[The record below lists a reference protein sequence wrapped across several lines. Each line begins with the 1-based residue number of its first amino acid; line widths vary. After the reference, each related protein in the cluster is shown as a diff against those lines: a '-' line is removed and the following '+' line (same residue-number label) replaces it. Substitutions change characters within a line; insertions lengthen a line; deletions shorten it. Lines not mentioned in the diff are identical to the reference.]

1 MTTTPKVSIL
11 IPCYNSER
19 FIAETLDS
27 CIEQTYNNIEII
39 VVDDGSTDHSLA
51 IAHDYKSK
59 DGRVRVISQP
69 NAGACKARNSALE
82 HSTGEYVMFLDADNV
97 ISTNKIEIQLIRLIE
112 ASDKM
117 AVATCVW
124 DRFYNDINE
133 ATFPKQM
140 VYRDYDT
147 GFDMLL
153 DLWNC
158 SEMYET
164 ACYLLSRTLALKAG
178 KWDESLRK
186 NQDGEYFSRVLMF
199 ATKALFCPEAKL
211 YYRTGEYDS
220 VSKGN
225 SKAKIESYLK
235 SLMLYK
241 KNALVH
247 ENSERVKN
255 ALAHNFS
262 LFMYLYYD
270 QYSDLCQKAKHELS
284 DMNMHV
290 LPSGT
295 KRAKI
300 ISRLIGTEN
309 FLKLRKLILNR

>member
-1 MTTTPKVSIL
+1 METTPKVSIL

-51 IAHDYKSK
+51 IVRDYKSK
-59 DGRVRVISQP
+59 DGRVKVISQP

-82 HSTGEYVMFLDADNV
+82 HSTGEYIMFLDADNV
-97 ISTNKIEIQLIRLIE
+97 ISTNKIEIQLIRLME

-164 ACYLLSRTLALKAG
+164 ACYLLS
-178 KWDESLRK
+178 
-186 NQDGEYFSRVLMF
+186 
-199 ATKALFCPEAKL
+199 
-211 YYRTGEYDS
+211 
-220 VSKGN
+220 
-225 SKAKIESYLK
+225 
-235 SLMLYK
+235 
-241 KNALVH
+241 
-247 ENSERVKN
+247 
-255 ALAHNFS
+255 AH
-262 LFMYLYYD
+262 LL
-270 QYSDLCQKAKHELS
+270 
-284 DMNMHV
+284 
-290 LPSGT
+290 
-295 KRAKI
+295 
-300 ISRLIGTEN
+300 
-309 FLKLRKLILNR
+309 